1 MIAEA
6 YIENSQM
13 RVINFPKEFLE
24 SKHWKINIEPIEKI
38 KDNVDEQKLVYTTK
52 DPMKHLTKLNYEYD
66 EDLCEGVKP
75 YSHINDSAKYIH
87 DLRRKRR

>member
-6 YIENSQM
+6 YIENNQM
-13 RVINFPKEFLE
+13 RVINFSKEFLS
-24 SKHWKINIEPIEKI
+24 SKHWKINIEPVEKI
-38 KDNVDEQKLVYTTK
+38 NDKIEEQKLVYTTK

-66 EDLCEGVKP
+66 KDLCDDVKP
-75 YSHINDSAKYIH
+75 YSHIDDSAKYIH